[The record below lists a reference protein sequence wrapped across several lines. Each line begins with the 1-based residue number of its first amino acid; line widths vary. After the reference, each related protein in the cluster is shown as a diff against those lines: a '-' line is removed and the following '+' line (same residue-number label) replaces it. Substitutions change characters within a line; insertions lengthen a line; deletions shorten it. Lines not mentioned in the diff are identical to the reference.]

1 MHLILIRKHNKIL
14 CNADTDFIEVN
25 NEHVFAYTRRN
36 DQGQVL
42 LALVN
47 FSEDV
52 QSPDGKVLTQLN
64 ASSVM
69 DLISKENI
77 DGLSSDIQLLPYQVM
92 WLIGN
97 NEIKASSTQ
106 RNHGVDIRRTKIPI
120 AVLQS
125 INSIKC

>member
-1 MHLILIRKHNKIL
+1 MLQDSDINNAKKIDTPNQRIAQGLEHLILIRKHNKIL
-14 CNADTDFIEVN
+14 GNADTDFIEVN

-52 QSPDGKVLTQLN
+52 QSLDGKVLTQLN

-97 NEIKASSTQ
+97 NEIKA
-106 RNHGVDIRRTKIPI
+106 
-120 AVLQS
+120 
-125 INSIKC
+125 